1 MDNYR
6 SHADRNFLTLLW
18 ENGFIVLKLPANCT
32 CQLQPLD
39 LSFNHA
45 LKDVLRQEFISYQ
58 ATEIAQQ
65 IKNGVEAPKL
75 DLRLAKIKP
84 LHAQWLIRAFDN
96 LRSRPKTVTDGWQ
109 MAGIT
114 QALIDKAQIFQKNRK
129 HC

>member
-1 MDNYR
+1 MSR
-6 SHADRNFLTLLW
+6 
-18 ENGFIVLKLPANCT
+18 
-32 CQLQPLD
+32 
-39 LSFNHA
+39 
-45 LKDVLRQEFISYQ
+45 FISYQ

-129 HC
+129 HIVNPFISVTLVSYDCASSDDGEND